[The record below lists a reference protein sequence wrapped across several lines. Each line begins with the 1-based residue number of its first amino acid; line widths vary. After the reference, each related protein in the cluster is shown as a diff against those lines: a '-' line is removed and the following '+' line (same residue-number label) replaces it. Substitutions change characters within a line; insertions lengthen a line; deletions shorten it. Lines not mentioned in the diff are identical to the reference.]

1 MPEFV
6 TGRERTNSPS
16 VLVFL
21 CSASDS
27 IEPMRM
33 WFWGAPL
40 LLRVPPSASHF
51 ARLAA
56 GGSWIRTRGEP
67 TAVVIDDESSPDSPG
82 GSRIRNVGRSRKI
95 RRFVCERMQPKKGGL
110 EPSHHLSG
118 TDISNRSSSSRE
130 SAGNSGNR
138 ATQMALVRYYSPMG
152 ESWQATAYRKG
163 LTGIIPGCFTVFY
176 NVKRA

>member
-1 MPEFV
+1 MLGKRFYRADAHV
-6 TGRERTNSPS
+6 
-16 VLVFL
+16 VL
-21 CSASDS
+21 
-27 IEPMRM
+27 
-33 WFWGAPL
+33 
-40 LLRVPPSASHF
+40 
-51 ARLAA
+51 
-56 GGSWIRTRGEP
+56 
-67 TAVVIDDESSPDSPG
+67 
-82 GSRIRNVGRSRKI
+82 GRSTAASCSSLSFSLRATRRWRKQDSK
-95 RRFVCERMQPKKGGL
+95 RRSLSQNTSVRLRKDAAKKGGL

>member
-1 MPEFV
+1 MTLHILQASPATASIQVNTSSGVELSAQRSGAGRAGEAPPDRAPNELTRWWRKRDSKRRSLSQNTSVCFRGRVWPKGRPE
-6 TGRERTNSPS
+6 
-16 VLVFL
+16 
-21 CSASDS
+21 
-27 IEPMRM
+27 
-33 WFWGAPL
+33 W
-40 LLRVPPSASHF
+40 
-51 ARLAA
+51 
-56 GGSWIRTRGEP
+56 
-67 TAVVIDDESSPDSPG
+67 
-82 GSRIRNVGRSRKI
+82 
-95 RRFVCERMQPKKGGL
+95 L